1 MIVNGVYILASSNKN
16 ERYRMVP
23 NRIDNVNFP
32 IIVWQNSISKIK
44 IKIVF
49 INMIIFQLDQSDGYD
64 LAENQ
69 VVLDTF
75 YQNSVLDAV

>member
-1 MIVNGVYILASSNKN
+1 
-16 ERYRMVP
+16 MVP